1 MAYIDTLRT
10 VKIQING
17 KEVETVGGSFRGIPF
32 FVVSHQ
38 FGTGRRIAV
47 HEYPGMDDPFNEDM
61 GRVAR
66 SVSLEAY
73 LVGEDVQAQ
82 KDKLITACETEGSGK
97 LVHPYMGT
105 KNAKCGALQISENN
119 KEKRWVGINLTFVL
133 DSDIKDAPWQTP
145 DRKVAAKKKAAAGLA
160 ATNNS
165 FKDKFSL
172 VGAAR
177 ATVQAAVDLSNKA
190 LDQVES
196 LRNTMRQA
204 AELVEKIKQ
213 VRANLELLLLTPGEF
228 ANRIQDLITSTRD
241 AVSFDTDEEAAAFNR
256 SQLQEAMA
264 MARIGSNTPAVPN
277 QTAVERRK
285 QARNQAALLALFQQ
299 SATFDTAN
307 KLLEARVSSVQ
318 DAGMLQ
324 EELAETYE
332 SILENTED
340 PDIYQAVQDTQ
351 AAALEYLRETSADL
365 AVVLTVT
372 PARTVPSLVLSFEL
386 YGTFQRFQDIVE
398 RNAAPH
404 PGFLPG
410 GQPLEVLSK

>member
-1 MAYIDTLRT
+1 MVYIDTLRT
-10 VKIQING
+10 VQIQING

-32 FVVSHQ
+32 FVASHQ

-66 SVSLEAY
+66 SVTLEAY

-82 KDKLITACETEGSGK
+82 KDKLITACEAEGSGK

-105 KNAKCGALQISENN
+105 KNAKCGALQVSENN

-133 DSDIKDAPWQTP
+133 DSDIKDAPRQTP

-160 ATNNS
+160 ATNKN

-190 LDQVES
+190 LDQVEN

-204 AELVEKIKQ
+204 AEFVEKIKQ
-213 VRANLELLLLTPGEF
+213 VRANLELLLMAPGEF
-228 ANRIQDLITSTRD
+228 ANRIQDLITSTLE
-241 AVSFDTDEEAAAFNR
+241 AVSFDTDEEAAAFTR
-256 SQLQEAMA
+256 TQLQEAMA
-264 MARIGSNTPAVPN
+264 MARIGSTTPAVPN
-277 QTAVERRK
+277 QSAVERRK
-285 QARNQAALLALFQQ
+285 RAQNQAALLALFQQ

-307 KLLEARVSSVQ
+307 KVLEARVSSVQ
-318 DAGMLQ
+318 DAGTLQ

-332 SILENTED
+332 SILETTED
-340 PDIYQAVQDTQ
+340 PEIYQAVQDVE

-372 PARTVPSLVLSFEL
+372 PARTVPSMVLSFEL
-386 YGTFQRFQDIVE
+386 YGTFSRFQDIVD

-410 GQPLEVLSK
+410 GQALEVLSK